1 MKSRILVCVT
11 AMAFLAALA
20 PSWLSAQ
27 QHTRYN
33 VIDLGTLGGTFSWA
47 QGLNNRGQASGFSTL
62 PEGNRHGLFWQDG
75 VITDLGTLG
84 GPNSTAFGISASDEI
99 AGFAETSTPDP
110 LGEDFFGSGNHLISL
125 PFVWQN
131 GVMTTLPTLGG
142 NNGAAVG
149 INNQGQV
156 VGEAEN
162 ATPDPTCAGPQVLQ
176 VKPVIWTKGKVQEL
190 PTFPGDPKGLALNI
204 NGRGQAV
211 GWSGDCITGG
221 VHALLW
227 DKGTVTDLGNL
238 GGTINN
244 FALNINYQG
253 QVVGNSALPGNTT
266 DHAFLWE
273 DGVMTDLGTLPGDVG
288 SGAGGI
294 NSKRQVT
301 GISCDVNFDCRAFLW
316 QNGVMT
322 GLNDLIPANSPLF
335 LINAG
340 GINARGQI
348 AGLAFQTSTGE
359 FHAFL
364 ATPMH
369 GGVASES
376 TTAAAHRRGRK
387 IILPEN
393 VRKMLRQRLDH
404 RYHIPDPA
412 ASPPD

>member
-1 MKSRILVCVT
+1 MKSKKLNWITTGIV
-11 AMAFLAALA
+11 FLALTIPIQLTA
-20 PSWLSAQ
+20 
-27 QHTRYN
+27 QHTHYT
-33 VIDLGTLGGTFSWA
+33 VIDLGTPGTFSWA
-47 QGLNNRGQASGFSTL
+47 VLLNNRGQASGFSTF
-62 PEGNRHGLFWQDG
+62 PGDGNHHAVLWQGG
-75 VITDLGTLG
+75 VMIDLGTLG
-84 GPNSTAFGISASDEI
+84 GPNSTAFGISARGEI

-110 LGEDFFGSGNHLISL
+110 LAEDFFGSGNHLISL

-131 GVMTTLPTLGG
+131 GMMTTLPTLGG
-142 NNGAAVG
+142 NNGAGIG

-162 ATPDPTCAGPQVLQ
+162 ATPDPTCVGPPQVLE

-301 GISCDVNFDCRAFLW
+301 GISCDVNFNCRAFLW

-322 GLNDLIPANSPLF
+322 GLNDLIPADSPLF
-335 LINAG
+335 LINASA
-340 GINARGQI
+340 INARGQI

-364 ATPMH
+364 ATPIH
-369 GGVASES
+369 GEVAGEN
-376 TTAAAHRRGRK
+376 ARGHRGGK
-387 IILPEN
+387 VVLPAN
-393 VRKMLRQRLDH
+393 VRKMLRENLAKPYLRGGFGDWNMK
-404 RYHIPDPA
+404 
-412 ASPPD
+412 